1 MFSSNDPSYCKTSAS
16 DDWGFYIDIE
26 AHDWNQV
33 GASAPIQIQIQS
45 PIKPAENNVKK
56 TQLTT
61 KEEVQRYIEM
71 SSREEKTNEGT
82 GFSNLNLNLNLT
94 LRKTVTI
101 AIIAICA
108 FY

>member
-1 MFSSNDPSYCKTSAS
+1 MFSSNNPTYSEPYLT

-33 GASAPIQIQIQS
+33 NASAPIQIQS
-45 PIKPAENNVKK
+45 PIKPVENNVKK

-71 SSREEKTNEGT
+71 SSREEKNNEGT
-82 GFSNLNLNLNLT
+82 GFSNLNLNLT

>member
-1 MFSSNDPSYCKTSAS
+1 MFSSNNPTYSEPYLT

-33 GASAPIQIQIQS
+33 NASAPIQIQVN
-45 PIKPAENNVKK
+45 PAENDSAKK
-56 TQLTT
+56 NPLTP

-71 SSREEKTNEGT
+71 SSLEEKTNEGT
-82 GFSNLNLNLNLT
+82 GFSNLNLNLT

>member
-1 MFSSNDPSYCKTSAS
+1 MFSSNNPTYSEPYLT

-33 GASAPIQIQIQS
+33 NASAPIQIQIQS
-45 PIKPAENNVKK
+45 PIKPVENNVKK

-71 SSREEKTNEGT
+71 SSREEKNNEGT
-82 GFSNLNLNLNLT
+82 GFSNLNLNLT